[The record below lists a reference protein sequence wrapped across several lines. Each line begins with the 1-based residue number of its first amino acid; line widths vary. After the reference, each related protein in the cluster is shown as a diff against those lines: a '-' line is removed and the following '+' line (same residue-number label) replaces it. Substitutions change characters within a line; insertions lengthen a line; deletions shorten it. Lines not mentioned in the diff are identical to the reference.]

1 MRCSPIVSVDIPSTL
16 YKVGMGI
23 VNSTLDMYIELSLAN
38 NSWLTLP
45 PINVALY
52 CVGKF
57 LPEIPTAGPLV

>member
-1 MRCSPIVSVDIPSTL
+1 
-16 YKVGMGI
+16 MGI

-45 PINVALY
+45 PINVALC